1 MCAQRTR
8 THRLGRSGKRGTEVF
23 EQERNPSKGTCV
35 PGAQPPGGI
44 QCRRLLARQVEEVG
58 NDGVQMAGAF
68 QSPDRRFEEFRRRH
82 LARGDQFGLS
92 DRVEAYQFKRQT

>member
-1 MCAQRTR
+1 MFAQRTR

-23 EQERNPSKGTCV
+23 EQERNPSKGTCL

-58 NDGVQMAGAF
+58 NDGVQMAPADAGRQRIRTTPRTIS
-68 QSPDRRFEEFRRRH
+68 QSGSR
-82 LARGDQFGLS
+82 
-92 DRVEAYQFKRQT
+92 